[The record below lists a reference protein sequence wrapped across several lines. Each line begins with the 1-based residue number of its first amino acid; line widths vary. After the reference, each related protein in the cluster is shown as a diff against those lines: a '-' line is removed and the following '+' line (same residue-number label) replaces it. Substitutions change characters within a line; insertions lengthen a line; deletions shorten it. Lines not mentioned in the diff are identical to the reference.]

1 MAERGERDR
10 RLALEQR
17 TAQLPLQRADG
28 VGQRR
33 LGDAAASG
41 RAGEIALRA
50 QRQEVADLMHLH
62 GVHLRACM
70 SRGPCHR
77 RSNPDGEVNH
87 YPADFLPLLLATVT
101 SRVSYD
107 VCPYRRTATRIMKQL
122 TFAI

>member
-17 TAQLPLQRADG
+17 AAQLPLQRADG
-28 VGQRR
+28 VGQRW

-41 RAGEIALRA
+41 RAGKIALRA

-70 SRGPCHR
+70 PRGPCHR
-77 RSNPDGEVNH
+77 RSDPDGEVNH
-87 YPADFLPLLLATVT
+87 YPADFLPLPRAAVT
-101 SRVSYD
+101 YPASY
-107 VCPYRRTATRIMKQL
+107 VVWPR
-122 TFAI
+122 

>member
-17 TAQLPLQRADG
+17 TAQLPLQRANG
-28 VGQRR
+28 VGQRW

-62 GVHLRACM
+62 GVHLRDCM
-70 SRGPCHR
+70 PRGPCHR
-77 RSNPDGEVNH
+77 RSDLDGEVNH
-87 YPADFLPLLLATVT
+87 LAADFLPLLLVTVT
-101 SRVSYD
+101 SWASYG
-107 VCPYRRTATRIMKQL
+107 VCPYRRTPTRI
-122 TFAI
+122 